1 MTSAMSDRTPI
12 YVSISVVVL
21 KGVSSCVTPRLVKY
35 INLGY
40 VSRPATLL
48 SLVILFP
55 AGAGVR
61 VTSTITAFII
71 PLTTTATTTTPI
83 LLLILLLLLLLL
95 LILTVLLW

>member
-61 VTSTITAFII
+61 VTSTITSII
-71 PLTTTATTTTPI
+71 PVTNTATTTTPL
-83 LLLILLLLLLLL
+83 LLLILLLLLLL
-95 LILTVLLW
+95 LILTVLLR